1 MRKVSKWI
9 AMFMA
14 LIFVFSL
21 CGCVN
26 GGSGKN
32 IIGTWETE
40 WDMSEAMAD
49 EMGDEFADFESTLVV
64 SLLFDFN
71 EDGTYKI
78 YLNEE
83 KFKASISDWI
93 DDLCDFAVEKMYDTF
108 ETESGVDRETAD
120 SLIYEQYGMTID
132 EMMRQQIDLL
142 FNVDAFIAS
151 IETKGNYETKGN
163 KLFLGDGDEVD
174 RSRYDIFSVTGDTL
188 KLELPKG
195 ALCTPLSTSGLEY
208 PITLYKVK

>member
-1 MRKVSKWI
+1 MKKVSKWM
-9 AMFMA
+9 ALFTA

-21 CGCVN
+21 CGCGN
-26 GGSGKN
+26 GGSGKS
-32 IIGTWETE
+32 IAGTWEAE
-40 WDMSEAMAD
+40 WDMSEVMAD

-78 YLNEE
+78 YLNED
-83 KFKASISDWI
+83 KFKTGIANWT
-93 DDLCDFAVEKMYDTF
+93 DDLCDYAVEKMYDTF

-120 SLIYEQYGMTID
+120 SLIYKQYGMTID

-151 IETKGNYETKGN
+151 VETKGVYETKGN
-163 KLFLGDGDEVD
+163 KLFLGDEGEVD
-174 RSRYDIFSVTGDTL
+174 RNRYDTFTVTGDTL
-188 KLELPKG
+188 KLEVPKG
-195 ALCTPLSTSGLEY
+195 AASTPLASGLEY